1 MNWDVLSATGEW
13 AGAIA
18 VVVTLFYLAK
28 QIHQQNTHN
37 DLAMQESI
45 LDGFNAANTLLA
57 SSGDL
62 SALLIRGLH
71 MPDEL
76 TDGQAAQFQ
85 WIFRLYVNCYLKIYR
100 LKQKGVI
107 SEQDWSSHAS
117 TGGTIFGSP
126 GGRLWIL
133 SNADFSNT
141 NFYDEMIAMAPDD
154 TSLDLTLGRL
164 ENWK

>member
-1 MNWDVLSATGEW
+1 MNWDAFSATGEW

-57 SSGDL
+57 NSEDL

-100 LKQKGVI
+100 LRQRGVI

-117 TGGTIFGSP
+117 AGGMIFSTA
-126 GGRLWIL
+126 GGQLWIL
-133 SNADFSNT
+133 SNADPANT
-141 NFYDEMIAMAPDD
+141 DFYEEMKAMAPEGD
-154 TSLDLTLGRL
+154 TLDLTLGRL
-164 ENWK
+164 RNWE